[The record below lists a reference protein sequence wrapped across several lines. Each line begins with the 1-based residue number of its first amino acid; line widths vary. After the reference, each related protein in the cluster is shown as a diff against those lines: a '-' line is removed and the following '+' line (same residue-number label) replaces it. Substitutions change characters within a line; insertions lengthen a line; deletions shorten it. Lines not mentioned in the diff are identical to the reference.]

1 MSSKTNAPAA
11 TGAQSDQLDGGSA
24 DRVAAGGPVAVC
36 RARQVPTIGGGLV
49 WLLIVRRCP
58 LCRRSHTHG
67 GGSGD
72 EPFYG
77 HRTAHCTNGKP
88 GDGYWLQPAEE
99 AR

>member
-1 MSSKTNAPAA
+1 
-11 TGAQSDQLDGGSA
+11 
-24 DRVAAGGPVAVC
+24 
-36 RARQVPTIGGGLV
+36 V